1 MPPTPPHA
9 RVHNL
14 GWSWTLGPAAIALG
28 LLCLVLLGRVAGLS
42 ARGRVT
48 ETQLATAQ
56 RQVQAALA
64 QNRNLRF
71 AATLLADPATLS
83 LPVHA
88 APSAPQGRAY
98 LNPARGAVIVASHL
112 PPAPAGR
119 AYEMWLLPGHGNPIP
134 AGLFQVTPE
143 GNAVHAVTEPLHG
156 VAGLAVSVEPAHG
169 STQPTGPIVLAAK
182 LP

>member
-1 MPPTPPHA
+1 MPPTPPDA

-56 RQVQAALA
+56 RQTQAALA

-83 LPVHA
+83 LPVRA
-88 APSAPQGRAY
+88 VPTAPQGRAY
-98 LNPARGAVIVASHL
+98 LNPTRGAVIVASHL
-112 PPAPAGR
+112 PPAPSGR
-119 AYEMWLLPGHGNPIP
+119 TYEMWLLPGHGNPLP
-134 AGLFQVTPE
+134 AGVFQATAA
-143 GNAVHAVTEPLHG
+143 GDAVHAIAQPLHDI
-156 VAGLAVSVEPAHG
+156 AGLAVSLEPAPG
-169 STQPTGPIVLAAK
+169 SSQPTGPIVLAAK